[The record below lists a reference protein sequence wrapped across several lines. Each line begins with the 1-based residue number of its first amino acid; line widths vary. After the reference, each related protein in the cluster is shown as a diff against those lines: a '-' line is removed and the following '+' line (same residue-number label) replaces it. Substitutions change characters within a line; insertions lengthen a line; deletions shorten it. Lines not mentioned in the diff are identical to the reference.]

1 MRFAPAAAV
10 LSLALAMTASVGW
23 SAERDPDP
31 RAAMLIAEGQTAL
44 QGGDVQGAIDAYEA
58 ALVVDPGYTPLY
70 LRLAEAARADRMQ
83 GKAISYYREVL
94 NREPRNYA
102 AMSAKARRCWKRA
115 RWKRLAPISRGLN
128 RRAARP
134 APKRSNSPL
143 RWRSARSRRCRRP
156 RRQSRW
162 SRSRS
167 PTDRLPTG
175 AQTSSRKASSTAR

>member
-1 MRFAPAAAV
+1 MRFAPAAAA

-23 SAERDPDP
+23 SAERDPEP

-83 GKAISYYREVL
+83 GKAIRYYREVL

-102 AMSAKARRCWKRA
+102 AMSGEGEALLEKGALEKARANLA
-115 RWKRLAPISRGLN
+115 RLESACGKSCPETQQLA
-128 RRAARP
+128 AAL
-134 APKRSNSPL
+134 AIGPKQAVQTAEATITLEPQPQSN
-143 RWRSARSRRCRRP
+143 
-156 RRQSRW
+156 
-162 SRSRS
+162 
-167 PTDRLPTG
+167 
-175 AQTSSRKASSTAR
+175 